1 VARRS
6 SGSRTAAGT
15 AQAGTGQPGAGVPQT
30 PPPGDAASA
39 PPDDVQELRQQVAQ
53 TREQL
58 GETVE
63 QLAAKAD
70 VKARAQGKATELADR
85 VKGQAG
91 QARSQAAARAGTVRD
106 QLAGNAASVRRS
118 AVDLGTA
125 AKDQVSARVTPA
137 FQAAPE
143 PARRAVA
150 KGASTAR
157 EYRAPL
163 AAAGVLI
170 VGLLMLRW
178 WRKR

>member
-1 VARRS
+1 V
-6 SGSRTAAGT
+6 
-15 AQAGTGQPGAGVPQT
+15 
-30 PPPGDAASA
+30 PPGGAASA
-39 PPDDVQELRQQVAQ
+39 PPDDVQELRQQIVQ

-70 VKARAQGKATELADR
+70 VKARAQGKAAELAGR
-85 VKGQAG
+85 VRGHASRAQA
-91 QARSQAAARAGTVRD
+91 QAAARAGTVRD
-106 QLAGNAASVRRS
+106 QLAGNAAGVRRS

-125 AKDQVSARVTPA
+125 AKDQVSARVTPTWEA
-137 FQAAPE
+137 TPE

-157 EYRAPL
+157 EHRVPL
-163 AAAGVLI
+163 AAAAGVLI